1 MKLPGRNI
9 FYGWFVVL
17 GCAFVV
23 FGVTGG
29 QFSFGVFLMPMT
41 EEFGWSRATLS
52 LAFGVTFMI
61 SGLLRPVVGYLADRY
76 SPKAAALTGVAV
88 MGVMLLLM
96 PLINSLLH
104 LYLIFAVMSVGLA
117 LGTGPILTK
126 VVSQWFYERRGLTLG
141 LVSGA
146 GSFGGMILVPSASA
160 FLVLF
165 SWQAAYLFLGMLLLL
180 LVLPAGIWLI
190 RNRPQDMGQLPQG
203 RPPGTVAQDDPVV
216 GEVRTM
222 PQLDTTFSDALHS
235 PLFLK
240 LTFGYFV

>member
-1 MKLPGRNI
+1 M
-9 FYGWFVVL
+9 
-17 GCAFVV
+17 
-23 FGVTGG
+23 
-29 QFSFGVFLMPMT
+29 
-41 EEFGWSRATLS
+41 
-52 LAFGVTFMI
+52 
-61 SGLLRPVVGYLADRY
+61 
-76 SPKAAALTGVAV
+76 
-88 MGVMLLLM
+88 
-96 PLINSLLH
+96 
-104 LYLIFAVMSVGLA
+104 
-117 LGTGPILTK
+117 
-126 VVSQWFYERRGLTLG
+126 VSQWFYERRGLTLG

-203 RPPGTVAQDDPVV
+203 RPPGTVSQDDPVV

>member
-1 MKLPGRNI
+1 MKQSRRNK

-17 GCAFVV
+17 GCAFVA

-29 QFSFGVFLMPMT
+29 QFSFGVFLKPMT
-41 EEFGWSRATLS
+41 EDFGWSRATLS

-61 SGLLRPVVGYLADRY
+61 SGLLRPAVGYLADRY
-76 SPKAAALTGVAV
+76 SPKAAALTGVAI
-88 MGVMLLLM
+88 MGATLLLL

-126 VVSQWFYERRGLTLG
+126 VVSQWFYERRGLALG
-141 LVSGA
+141 LVSAA
-146 GSFGGMILVPSASA
+146 GSFGGMILVPAASA

-165 SWQAAYLFLGMLLLL
+165 SWEMAYLFLGTLLLL
-180 LVLPAGIWLI
+180 LVLPVGIWLI
-190 RNRPQDMGQLPQG
+190 RNRPQDMGQSPQG
-203 RPPGTVAQDDPVV
+203 RPPANIAREDAVLVESGAMSLP
-216 GEVRTM
+216 
-222 PQLDTTFSDALHS
+222 DTTFNDALHS
-235 PLFLK
+235 PSFLK